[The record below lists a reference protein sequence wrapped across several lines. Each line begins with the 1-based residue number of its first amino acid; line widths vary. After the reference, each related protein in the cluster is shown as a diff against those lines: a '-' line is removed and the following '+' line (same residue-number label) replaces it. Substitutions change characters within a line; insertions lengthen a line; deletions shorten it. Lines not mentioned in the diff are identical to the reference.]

1 MNKLKIVFAGTPE
14 FAAEALRAI
23 IEAGHEVVLVM
34 TQPDRP
40 AGRGLKL
47 QPSAVK
53 LVALE
58 NQLHLIQPASL
69 RIDGKYS
76 DEASQAKARL
86 EQTEFDVMV
95 VAAYG
100 LILPQWTLDL
110 AENNGRRGCLNI
122 HASLLPRWRGA
133 APIHRA
139 IWSGDQE
146 TGTCIMKMNAGLDT
160 GPVFLKETLPIKA
173 WDNTASLHDRLA
185 KQGAVLVNQV
195 LADFAEGK
203 TLPLTEQPIEGV
215 TYAEKIRKDEAAIDW
230 SRDAVWIDR
239 QIRALN
245 PSPGATTKFG
255 GELVKVWNCELVDNS
270 SNSQNHRVGEI
281 VSLDDRG
288 IVVATSMGRIRLLE
302 LQKAGSKKGSALQ
315 FAQQVHLNVGMHFGE

>member
-1 MNKLKIVFAGTPE
+1 MEKLKIVFAGTPE

-58 NQLHLIQPASL
+58 NQLPLLQPTSL
-69 RIDGKYS
+69 RLDGKYP
-76 DEASQAKARL
+76 DEAKDAQKKL
-86 EQTEFDVMV
+86 EQLEFDAMV

-110 AENNGRRGCLNI
+110 AQKSGRYGCLNI

-160 GPVFLKETLPIKA
+160 GPVIMKESLSIKT
-173 WDNTASLHDRLA
+173 WDNTLSLHDRLA
-185 KQGAVLVNQV
+185 KQGARLVTQV
-195 LADFAEGK
+195 LAQYAQGK
-203 TLPLTEQPIEGV
+203 NLPLTEQPAEGI

-245 PSPGATTKFG
+245 PSPGAATKFG
-255 GELVKVWNCELVDNS
+255 GEIVKVWHCELVDNPVKS
-270 SNSQNHRVGEI
+270 HNHQLGEI

-288 IVVATSMGRIRLLE
+288 IVVAAATGCIRLLE
-302 LQKAGSKKGSALQ
+302 LQKAGGKKATAIQ
-315 FAQQVHLNVGMHFGE
+315 FAQQVHLQVGMHFGE

>member
-23 IEAGHEVVLVM
+23 IEAGHEIVLVM

-53 LVALE
+53 VVALE
-58 NQLHLIQPASL
+58 NQLHLIQPVSL

-110 AENNGRRGCLNI
+110 AEKNGRRGCLNI

-139 IWSGDQE
+139 IWNGDQE

-160 GPVFLKETLPIKA
+160 GPVFLKEALPIKS

-185 KQGAVLVNQV
+185 KQGARLVNQV

-203 TLPLTEQPIEGV
+203 TLPLTEQSIEGV

-230 SRDAVWIDR
+230 GRDAVWIDC

-245 PSPGATTKFG
+245 PSPGAATKFG

-281 VSLDDRG
+281 ISLDDRG
-288 IVVATSMGRIRLLE
+288 IVVATSMGCIRLLE

>member
-1 MNKLKIVFAGTPE
+1 MKKLKIVFAGTPE

-23 IEAGHEVVLVM
+23 LEAGHEVVLVM

-58 NQLHLIQPASL
+58 NQLSLMQPISL
-69 RIDGKYS
+69 KLDGKFP
-76 DEASQAKARL
+76 DEAKQAKDKL
-86 EQTEFDVMV
+86 QEIEFDVMV

-110 AENNGRRGCLNI
+110 AKRNGRYGCLNI

-146 TGTCIMKMNAGLDT
+146 TGTCIMQMNAGLDT
-160 GPVFLKETLPIKA
+160 GPVILTEALPIKS

-185 KQGAVLVNQV
+185 KQGARLVTQV
-195 LADFAEGK
+195 LADFANGK
-203 TLPLTEQPIEGV
+203 TLQAVEQRSEGV
-215 TYAEKIRKDEAAIDW
+215 TYAEKIRKEEAVIDW
-230 SRDAVWIDR
+230 NRDAAWIDR

-245 PSPGATTKFG
+245 PSPGATTKFS
-255 GELVKVWNCELVDNS
+255 GELVKVWHGELVDNAL
-270 SNSQNHRVGEI
+270 NTHNHQVGEI
-281 VSLDDRG
+281 VSFDDRG
-288 IVVATSMGRIRLLE
+288 IVVATAAGCIRLLE
-302 LQKAGSKKGSALQ
+302 LQKAGSKKGSAIQ
-315 FAQQVHLNVGMHFGE
+315 FAQQVHLNAGMHFGE

>member
-53 LVALE
+53 KVALE
-58 NQLHLIQPASL
+58 YQLPLIQPVSL

-76 DEASQAKARL
+76 DDAYQAKTTL
-86 EQTEFDVMV
+86 EQTDFDVMI

-100 LILPQWTLDL
+100 LILPQWVLDL
-110 AENNGRRGCLNI
+110 AEQNGRQGCLNI

-160 GPVFLKETLPIKA
+160 GPVFLKEAMQIKS

-185 KQGAVLVNQV
+185 KQGARLVNQV
-195 LADFAEGK
+195 LADIAQGK
-203 TLPLTEQPIEGV
+203 ALPLTPQPEEGV

-230 SRDAVWIDR
+230 GGDAAWIDR

-255 GELVKVWNCELVDNS
+255 GDIVKVWNCELVDNLT
-270 SNSQNHRVGEI
+270 NNQHHRSGEI
-281 VSLDDRG
+281 VSFDDRG
-288 IVVATSMGRIRLLE
+288 IVVATSTGCIRLLE
-302 LQKAGSKKGSALQ
+302 LQKAGSKKGTALQ
-315 FAQQVHLNVGMHFGE
+315 FAQQVHLNAGMYFGE